1 MAILYGPRDLK
12 DRVLGDG
19 WDATELTKLRTE
31 GNVSIEQITNM
42 LVGAMAALNA
52 ELLNDPVLGQLFD
65 VTLEPAIEYRQGSTN
80 EVVDFAEYAPADAQR
95 GDTQG
100 HMLPRK
106 EKVYPLDWTWSYL
119 RRARMPQI
127 EADVDA
133 LIASWRNVWEKALLT
148 RFTLSA
154 DESGVSKGL
163 GSSGYSPGFC
173 HTAGSTSVDFL
184 PPPHKGKTFA
194 TTHEHFNATNSV
206 TAANW
211 TAAIKAMA
219 LHLAEHG
226 HEAPFTLMVSY
237 LDQGTVE
244 GLTDFRPRAVSE
256 IRYGL
261 TQDLALVG
269 EAYTG
274 VVDTPS
280 GVVMVNIQNRL
291 PQYTMLMFKNY
302 GVRSPRAP
310 LLVRYAADM
319 GLVANFLPGE
329 SYRQFPVEE
338 LPTFGEFGVGVG
350 PDRTNG
356 VCHQMNTASYSDPT
370 IS

>member
-12 DRVLGDG
+12 DRILGDG
-19 WDATELTKLRTE
+19 WDATELEKLRTE
-31 GNVSIEQITNM
+31 GDVSVEQITNM

-52 ELLNDPVLGQLFD
+52 ELLNDPVLGQLFN
-65 VTLEPAIEYRQGSTN
+65 VTLEPAIEYRVGSTN
-80 EVVDFAEYAPADAQR
+80 EIEDYAEYAPTDAQR

-106 EKVYPLDWTWSYL
+106 EKVYALDWTWSYL
-119 RRARMPQI
+119 RRARLPQI

-133 LIASWRNVWEKALLT
+133 AVVSWRDGWEKALLT

-154 DESGVSKGL
+154 DESGENKGL
-163 GSSGYSPGFC
+163 GTAGYSPAFA
-173 HTAGSTSVDFL
+173 HTAGSTLVDFF
-184 PPPHKGKTFA
+184 PPPYKGKTFA

-211 TAAIKAMA
+211 TAAIKAMT

-226 HEAPFTLMVSY
+226 HVAPFTLMISY

-244 GLTDFRPRAVSE
+244 GLTDFRPRAQTE

-261 TQDLALVG
+261 TQDLAMVG
-269 EAYTG
+269 EAYVG
-274 VVDTPS
+274 LVDTPS
-280 GVVMVNIQNRL
+280 GVAMVNIQNRL
-291 PQYTMLMFKNY
+291 PQYTMMAFKNY

-310 LLVRYAADM
+310 LLVRYSADM
-319 GLVANFLPGE
+319 RLVVNFLPGK
-329 SYRQFPVEE
+329 SYRQFPIEE
-338 LPTFGEFGVGVG
+338 LLTFAEFGVGVG

-356 VCHQMNTASYSDPT
+356 VCHQMNAASYSDPT
-370 IS
+370 IA

>member
-1 MAILYGPRDLK
+1 MTILYGPRDLK

-19 WDATELTKLRTE
+19 WDATELTKLLTE

-52 ELLNDPVLGQLFD
+52 ELLNDPVLGQLFN
-65 VTLEPAIEYRQGSTN
+65 VTLEPAIEYRVGSTN

-127 EADVDA
+127 VADVDA
-133 LIASWRNVWEKALLT
+133 LIVSWRNEWEKALLT

-154 DESGVSKGL
+154 DESGANKGL
-163 GSSGYSPGFC
+163 GSAGYSPGFA

-184 PPPHKGKTFA
+184 PPPYKGKTFA
-194 TTHEHFNATNSV
+194 ATHEHFNNTSGT

-211 TAAIKAMA
+211 TAAIKAMT

-226 HEAPFTLMVSY
+226 HKAPFTLMISY
-237 LDQGTVE
+237 LDQDTVE
-244 GLTDFRPRAVSE
+244 GLTDFRPRADSG

-261 TQDLALVG
+261 TQDLTIVG
-269 EAYTG
+269 EDYTG
-274 VVDTPS
+274 SISTPS
-280 GVVMVNIQNRL
+280 GLAWVNIQNRL
-291 PQYTMLMFKNY
+291 PQYSMLMFKNY

-319 GLVANFLPGE
+319 GLVANFLPGK
-329 SYRQFPVEE
+329 SYREFPVEE
-338 LPTFGEFGVGVG
+338 LLTFGEFGVGVG

-356 VCHQMNTASYSDPT
+356 VCHQMSAGSYSDPT
-370 IS
+370 IV

>member
-19 WDATELTKLRTE
+19 WDADELTKLRTE
-31 GNVSIEQITNM
+31 GNVSVEQITNM
-42 LVGAMAALNA
+42 LVGAVAALNA
-52 ELLNDPVLGQLFD
+52 ELLNDPVMGQLFN
-65 VTLEPAIEYRQGSTN
+65 VTLEPAVEYRQGSTN
-80 EVVDFAEYAPADAQR
+80 EVKDFAEYAPADAQR
-95 GDTQG
+95 GDVQG
-100 HMLPRK
+100 HMLPRR

-133 LIASWRNVWEKALLT
+133 LVASWRDSWEKALLT

-154 DESGVSKGL
+154 DESGANKGL
-163 GSSGYSPGFC
+163 GAAGYSPGFC
-173 HTAGSTSVDFL
+173 HTAGSTEVDFL
-184 PPPHKGKTFA
+184 PPPYKGKTFA
-194 TTHEHFNATNSV
+194 TTHEHYNPTNST
-206 TAANW
+206 TAASW

-226 HEAPFTLMVSY
+226 HVPPFTLMVSY
-237 LDQGTVE
+237 LDQGTVG
-244 GLTDFRPRAVSE
+244 GLTDFRTRAAAE

-261 TQDLALVG
+261 TQDLALVE
-269 EAYTG
+269 EAYIG

-280 GVVMVNIQNRL
+280 GVVKVNIQNRL
-291 PQYTMLMFKNY
+291 PQYTMMMFKSY

-319 GLVANFLPGE
+319 GLVVNFLPGK
-329 SYRQFPVEE
+329 SYHEFPIEE
-338 LPTFGEFGVGVG
+338 LLTFGEFGVGVG

-370 IS
+370 IA